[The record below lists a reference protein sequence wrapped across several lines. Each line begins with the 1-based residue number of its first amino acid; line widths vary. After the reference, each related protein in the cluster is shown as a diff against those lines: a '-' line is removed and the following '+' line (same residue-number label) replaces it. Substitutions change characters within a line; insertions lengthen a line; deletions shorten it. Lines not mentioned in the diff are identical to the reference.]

1 MRSWQETLDILQS
14 IIEDGNY
21 VGGLSTQE
29 INNIFTV
36 LLDNV
41 PFIEDS
47 VPFIEDELP
56 FVTEDK

>member
-21 VGGLSTQE
+21 IGGLSTKE
-29 INNIFTV
+29 INTIFTV

-41 PFIEDS
+41 PFIED
-47 VPFIEDELP
+47 EELLDM
-56 FVTEDK
+56 EDK